1 MNDNAIIEI
10 ANAIRR
16 MTKESNQD
24 TMIYGTVESIDPLKI
39 RISEKI
45 VLTEKFLFLGQMCRP
60 YKVKIP
66 HKHQINGTT
75 EFTKAI
81 SGEQEGT
88 VHVTQYDEDTGE
100 ETGEED
106 EAVALGGAEILYE
119 GSGTLEIVEPQGHKH
134 VLDRVTTEDVHK
146 KDTDYEKYVVI
157 EIEPKLKEGD
167 KVLMFA
173 FNNYQMFYVAERIEK
188 DEEEEEGGE

>member
-1 MNDNAIIEI
+1 MNDNAIIDI

-75 EFTKAI
+75 EFTKAV
-81 SGEQEGT
+81 SGIQTGT

-106 EAVALGGAEILYE
+106 ETVDLGGAEIE
-119 GSGTLEIVEPQGHKH
+119 GEVVVTELEGHRH

-188 DEEEEEGGE
+188 DEEEEEEGGE

>member
-75 EFTKAI
+75 EFTRAV
-81 SGEQEGT
+81 SGVQTGT

-106 EAVALGGAEILYE
+106 ETVDLGGASIE
-119 GSGTLEIVEPQGHKH
+119 GQVVIEEPFGHKH

-188 DEEEEEGGE
+188 DEEEEEGGQ

>member
-1 MNDNAIIEI
+1 MAFFSEI

-75 EFTKAI
+75 EFTRAV
-81 SGEQEGT
+81 SGVQTGT

-106 EAVALGGAEILYE
+106 ETVDLGGARR
-119 GSGTLEIVEPQGHKH
+119 G
-134 VLDRVTTEDVHK
+134 R
-146 KDTDYEKYVVI
+146 
-157 EIEPKLKEGD
+157 
-167 KVLMFA
+167 
-173 FNNYQMFYVAERIEK
+173 
-188 DEEEEEGGE
+188 

>member
-24 TMIYGTVESIDPLKI
+24 TMIYGTVESIEPLKI

-75 EFTKAI
+75 EFTKAV
-81 SGEQEGT
+81 SGIQTGT
-88 VHVTQYDEDTGE
+88 VHVTQYDEETGE

-106 EAVALGGAEILYE
+106 ETVNLGGAEIE
-119 GSGTLEIVEPQGHKH
+119 GEVVITEPQGHKH

>member
-1 MNDNAIIEI
+1 MSDKSIIEI
-10 ANAIRR
+10 ANAIRQ
-16 MTKESNQD
+16 MTQASNKD
-24 TMIYGTVESIDPLKI
+24 TMIYGTVESVEPLKI

-75 EFTKAI
+75 EFSYAV
-81 SGEQEGT
+81 SGIKTGT
-88 VHVTQYDEDTGE
+88 VHVTQYDEETGE

-106 EAVALGGAEILYE
+106 ETVNLGGATVE
-119 GSGTLEIVEPQGHKH
+119 GYGVVVTELTGHKH

-157 EIEPKLKEGD
+157 EIEPKLQEGD

-188 DEEEEEGGE
+188 DEEEEEGGGE

>member
-1 MNDNAIIEI
+1 MNENAMIKI
-10 ANAIRR
+10 AEAVRE
-16 MTKESNQD
+16 MTKQPNRD
-24 TMIYGTVESIDPLKI
+24 TMIFGTVESVDPLKI

-75 EFTKAI
+75 EYTKAV
-81 SGEQEGT
+81 SGVQTGT

-106 EAVALGGAEILYE
+106 ETVELGGAALE
-119 GSGTLEIVEPQGHKH
+119 GDVVVTEPLGHKH

-146 KDTDYEKYVVI
+146 KDTDYEKYVTI
-157 EIEPKLKEGD
+157 EIEPKLKEQD

-188 DEEEEEGGE
+188 DEEEEEEEGQG